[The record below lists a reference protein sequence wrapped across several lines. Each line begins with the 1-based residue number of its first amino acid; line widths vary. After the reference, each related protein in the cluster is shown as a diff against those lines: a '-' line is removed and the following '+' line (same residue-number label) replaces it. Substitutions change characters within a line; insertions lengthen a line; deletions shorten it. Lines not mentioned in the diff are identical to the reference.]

1 MEEARNLAFKCIDEG
16 RAASIA
22 TANAEMVM
30 RAQTDRRTGHILQH
44 ADLVVPD
51 GAGVLWAAEQQGK
64 KFKERVTGVDLACS
78 LLQEA
83 AARQTLSTS
92 LEALPALLNRLQSI
106 CRSSSGRSMSS
117 GLIRVFSQM
126 MKKKDYRRY
135 RQQGHSN
142 PFSRP
147 RRAKARKMD
156 TRAFV

>member
-1 MEEARNLAFKCIDEG
+1 MTSIIDILSIPIDNVTMKEAQALAFKCIDEG

-30 RAQTDRRTGHILQH
+30 RAQSDSELAQILQQ

-83 AARQTLSTS
+83 AARQTAVYLFGG
-92 LEALPALLNRLQSI
+92 APALLNRLQSI

-117 GLIRVFSQM
+117 GLIRGSSLM
-126 MKKKDYRRY
+126 MKKNKL
-135 RQQGHSN
+135 SKI
-142 PFSRP
+142 SA
-147 RRAKARKMD
+147 AKGLES
-156 TRAFV
+156 F

>member
-30 RAQTDRRTGHILQH
+30 RAQTDRELAHILQH

-83 AARQTLSTS
+83 AARQTAVYLFGGAPGIAEQAAANVQQQLGS
-92 LEALPALLNRLQSI
+92 LNIVGTHSGFFSADEEQGIIEDIRSKGTRILLVALGVP
-106 CRSSSGRSMSS
+106 
-117 GLIRVFSQM
+117 
-126 MKKKDYRRY
+126 K
-135 RQQGHSN
+135 H
-142 PFSRP
+142 
-147 RRAKARKMD
+147 
-156 TRAFV
+156 